1 MNGKLEY
8 QQHFG
13 FIIWLTFSKY
23 FHPKKKKK
31 IFKIY
36 LKLIGCHE
44 QVKINDQ
51 APKNTSRNFQKVTS
65 NFSFSKRYDYHHSA
79 TTTMSPVNLKDCM
92 EEVVKYTLESHINET
107 LEFDLGLSKSFCS
120 DLLKLDPNDPNTTT
134 TSGNYLI
141 TSSSSSL
148 IYGSC
153 SSLLEFRAN
162 CESKHV
168 QEESQFS

>member
-1 MNGKLEY
+1 MTN
-8 QQHFG
+8 
-13 FIIWLTFSKY
+13 
-23 FHPKKKKK
+23 KKKKK
-31 IFKIY
+31 KKKKYQLLYRTWTESSDISNISASSSDSD
-36 LKLIGCHE
+36 ITR
-44 QVKINDQ
+44 VKINNNL
-51 APKNTSRNFQKVTS
+51 PKIFKKRPYFQKVTS
-65 NFSFSKRYDYHHSA
+65 KFFIFFSKGYDYSHSA

-92 EEVVKYTLESHINET
+92 EEVVRYTLESHINET